1 MKLGIVTLAASTVV
15 LAGCT
20 VYFARE
26 LASERERNSAALVES
41 GPDAAALSPTGPESA
56 AATPPG
62 QSATLAG
69 AAASAPDDHAH
80 ADAAAGFAS
89 VADSRNARNREQ
101 AKEFLRRY
109 DNPETRAKLF
119 QGQIENHRRIYSA
132 LRSELNIDAERFD
145 LLIKSFADQQLDRQV
160 RMARCLTDALCVR
173 PDLVDGAQRR
183 QSVVDLIGEENMA
196 KLEKY
201 RSDRSRSGEFTGL
214 QARLGPR
221 LALSPPQLDELS
233 SALYDEM
240 IRTRREIESHGHE
253 TGAFATHYGIIV
265 YARDTKTLDERM
277 ASAAA
282 SIDRIRDRAGS
293 LLNSEQLTVFN
304 QAQDD
309 SLLVFRPFARV
320 QIAAI
325 ELGYEVQ

>member
-26 LASERERNSAALVES
+26 LARERERNSAALVEY
-41 GPDAAALSPTGPESA
+41 GPDAAVPIPPRPESA
-56 AATPPG
+56 AEAPPG
-62 QSATLAG
+62 QSAMSV
-69 AAASAPDDHAH
+69 AAASAPGDD
-80 ADAAAGFAS
+80 ADADRRS
-89 VADSRNARNREQ
+89 ARNREQ
-101 AKEFLRRY
+101 AEDFLRRY
-109 DNPETRAKLF
+109 DNPQMRAKLL
-119 QGQIENHRRIYSA
+119 QGQVENHRRIYSA
-132 LRSELNIDAERFD
+132 LRSELDIDAERFD
-145 LLIKSFADQQLDRQV
+145 RLIKSFADQQLDRQI
-160 RMARCLTDALCVR
+160 RIARCVTDTACVR
-173 PDLVDGAQRR
+173 PDLVDGSQRR
-183 QSVVDLIGEENMA
+183 QAVVDLIGEENMV

-201 RSDRSRSGEFTGL
+201 RSDRSRSGEFAKL

-221 LALSPPQLDELS
+221 LELSPQQLDELS

-253 TGAFATHYGIIV
+253 TGAFATNYGIIV
-265 YARDTKTLDERM
+265 YARDTKTVDERM

-282 SIDRIRDRAGS
+282 SIDRMRDRAGA

-309 SLLVFRPFARV
+309 ALLVFRPFARV
-320 QIAAI
+320 ASAAI
-325 ELGYEVQ
+325 EMGYEVQ